1 MSRTVVIGGGFAGLA
16 TAGLLAQDGHHVLL
30 LEQQETLGGRSGRWS
45 ARGFRFDT
53 GPSWYLMP
61 EVIDRWFRLMGSSA
75 DEELDLRQLT
85 PGYRTFFEQHLD
97 SEPVD
102 VVSGEASELFDHLDP
117 GSGAALTQY
126 LDSGAEVYELAK
138 KYFLYTNFTKPL
150 EFMTP
155 EVLKN
160 LPRLGALLS
169 DSMEGYIAKRF
180 PDPRERQ
187 ILGYPAVF
195 LGAAPDSAPAMYHL
209 MSHLDLTDGVQYP
222 QGGFA
227 ALVDAMER
235 LVREAGV
242 EIVTGATVTGID
254 VSSSVSLVPG
264 RRRGTVTGVR
274 YRLED
279 GTQQREAASV
289 VVGATDLHH
298 LQTELLPPPFRAPE
312 SRWKRRDPGP
322 SGVLVCLGVRGKLP
336 ELVHHNLLFT
346 ADWPDNFAR
355 IAEGKE
361 LADETSMY
369 VCMTSATDPGS
380 APDGDENLFIL
391 VPSPA
396 VPAWGRGGIHTAEVN
411 QPGSPQVEKVADAA
425 VAQLAQWAGIEDL
438 AERIEVRRTYGPADF
453 VSNVNAWRGSLLGP
467 GHTLTQ
473 SALFRPGVDDRGIK
487 GLYYA
492 GSSVRPG
499 IGVPM
504 CLISSEVVRDAV
516 RGTAPGEKSAV
527 NTAAGSD
534 PDPAVGSPSRTAT
547 RAVDAGEGAG

>member
-1 MSRTVVIGGGFAGLA
+1 
-16 TAGLLAQDGHHVLL
+16 
-30 LEQQETLGGRSGRWS
+30 
-45 ARGFRFDT
+45 
-53 GPSWYLMP
+53 
-61 EVIDRWFRLMGSSA
+61 
-75 DEELDLRQLT
+75 
-85 PGYRTFFEQHLD
+85 
-97 SEPVD
+97 
-102 VVSGEASELFDHLDP
+102 
-117 GSGAALTQY
+117 
-126 LDSGAEVYELAK
+126 
-138 KYFLYTNFTKPL
+138 
-150 EFMTP
+150 MTP

-160 LPRLGALLS
+160 LPRLGTLLS
-169 DSMEGYIAKRF
+169 ESMEGYIAKRF
-180 PDPRERQ
+180 SDPRERQ

-195 LGAAPDSAPAMYHL
+195 LGASPDSAPAMYHL
-209 MSHLDLTDGVQYP
+209 MSHLDLTDGVRYP

-235 LVREAGV
+235 LVRAAGV

-254 VSSSVSLVPG
+254 VSASGAPLPG
-264 RRRGTVTGVR
+264 PRRRGAVTGVR
-274 YRLED
+274 YQLAG
-279 GTQQREAASV
+279 GTRERQAASV
-289 VVGATDLHH
+289 VVGAADLHH

-369 VCMTSATDPGS
+369 VCMTSASDPGT

-396 VPAWGRGGIHTAEVN
+396 VPEWGRGGIRTTDVN
-411 QPGSPQVEKVADAA
+411 RPGSPQVEKVADAA
-425 VAQLAQWAGIEDL
+425 VAQLARWAGIEDL

-473 SALFRPGVDDRGIK
+473 SALFRPGVSDRGIK

-516 RGTAPGEKSAV
+516 RGTAPGEQSAV
-527 NTAAGSD
+527 DTAAGSD
-534 PDPAVGSPSRTAT
+534 PDPAAGSPLPSVVRREETA
-547 RAVDAGEGAG
+547 D